1 MGTAFDFAGNVLF
14 VKIDGELDHHV
25 ADGLRE
31 SVDRTFENRNMRHII
46 FDFSEVTLMD
56 SSGIGFVMGRYR
68 KADER
73 GGKAFLV
80 GTNPYVTKVLGM
92 AGVFSIV
99 KKCED
104 REEALRTVK
113 MEVR

>member
-1 MGTAFDFAGNVLF
+1 MGTVFDFAGNVLF

-31 SVDRTFENRNMRHII
+31 SVDRTFENKNMRHIV

-56 SSGIGFVMGRYR
+56 SSGIGFVMGRF
-68 KADER
+68 KKTDEI
-73 GGKAFLV
+73 GGKTLLL
-80 GTNPYVTKVLGM
+80 GTNPYVSKILSM

-99 KKCED
+99 KRCENA
-104 REEALRTVK
+104 EEALRLTK

>member
-1 MGTAFDFAGNVLF
+1 MGTAFDFAGNVLL

-31 SVDRTFENRNMRHII
+31 SVDRTFEDRNMRHIV

-56 SSGIGFVMGRYR
+56 SSGIGFVMGRY
-68 KADER
+68 KKTNEM
-73 GGKAFLV
+73 GGKTLLA
-80 GTNPYVTKVLGM
+80 GANPYVTKVLGM

-99 KKCED
+99 D
-104 REEALRTVK
+104 RCADIQEALKLVRTEVK
-113 MEVR
+113 